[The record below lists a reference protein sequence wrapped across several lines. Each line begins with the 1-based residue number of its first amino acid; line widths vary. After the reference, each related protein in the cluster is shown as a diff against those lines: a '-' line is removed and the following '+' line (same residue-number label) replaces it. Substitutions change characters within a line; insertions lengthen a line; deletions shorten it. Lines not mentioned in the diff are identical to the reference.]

1 MSEITLEKVD
11 LVKDRTGVSYT
22 EAKEALEASE
32 GNVVD
37 ALVFIENKKKNNG
50 VFYQTKEEFINWIKD
65 IINKGNVTRI
75 QIKKEDNVQWITC

>member
-37 ALVFIENKKKNNG
+37 ALVFIENKKK
-50 VFYQTKEEFINWIKD
+50 TKVYFTKL
-65 IINKGNVTRI
+65 
-75 QIKKEDNVQWITC
+75 KKNLLIGLRT

>member
-37 ALVFIENKKKNNG
+37 ALVFIENKKKNKG
-50 VFYQTKEEFINWIKD
+50 VFYQTKEEFSN
-65 IINKGNVTRI
+65 
-75 QIKKEDNVQWITC
+75 